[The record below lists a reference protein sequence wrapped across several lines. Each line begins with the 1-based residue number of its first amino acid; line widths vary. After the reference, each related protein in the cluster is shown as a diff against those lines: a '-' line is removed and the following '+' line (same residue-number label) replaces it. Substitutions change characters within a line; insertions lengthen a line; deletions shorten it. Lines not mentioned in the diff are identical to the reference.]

1 MYVRDEHTGKIKVDD
16 SDFHVEKYRTQAE
29 YQEIEMSRSE
39 ALTDCIRK
47 ALRVMSVRHEVEG
60 VFKQRGDLTDRWL
73 SCWLYLGS
81 EDGDPLEVWAQ
92 VDFTFFP
99 ESDNP
104 NVTERMNEKAPI
116 FGEAFLENLREAT
129 HLREVDLPTL
139 GLEIANRLINSELKK
154 ETIEGES
161 LLVIVGAEEDGQLIY
176 EPREPTKRIC
186 SMGFETIEHEKEI
199 MLDGEEVT
207 VEKRVFY
214 SWADV
219 VGG

>member
-47 ALRVMSVRHEVEG
+47 ALRVMSVRHEVEA
-60 VFKQRGDLTDRWL
+60 VFDQRADLTDRWL
-73 SCWLYLGS
+73 SCRLYLGS

-99 ESDNP
+99 EGKSFNLS
-104 NVTERMNEKAPI
+104 ERMNEKTPI
-116 FGEAFLENLREAT
+116 FGAVFLENLGEAT

-139 GLEIANRLINSELKK
+139 GLEIANRLTNSEYKK

-161 LLVIVGAEEDGQLIY
+161 LLVIIGAEDDGQLIY

-186 SMGFETIEHEKEI
+186 SMGFETIEYKKET
-199 MLDGEEVT
+199 MLDGEEAT
-207 VEKRVFY
+207 VEHRVFY
-214 SWADV
+214 SWVDV